1 MNYRK
6 TTHLV
11 EPGVSY
17 FLEETLKNCNKE
29 KIKYSNI
36 IFNGFL
42 VLVFVI
48 IIGLIYYN
56 KKNLTETQK
65 KEKKELT
72 QTYFLEQI
80 KKLSEIEKQKL
91 NMSITNL
98 PKFEND
104 FVYYDKKF
112 I

>member
-80 KKLSEIEKQKL
+80 KKLSEIEKKKL